1 MNKKTI
7 NDTFEQAAEDTD
19 DSLYGEPVPL
29 QRSLAPPEPFPID
42 ALGDTLAPCVRAIM
56 NAIQAPDGICGQSI
70 LAAAALAVQGYANAV
85 IDGREIPLSEFFITI
100 GTSGERKTAVDNV
113 ALHIIRAHQNKLRL
127 AHEKI
132 FLRWQTNMEAYE
144 AEKRHQLKK
153 AKSYEERK
161 NASAAIGEPPLRPV
175 DPIILMDE
183 PTYEG
188 LIKLLTTGQP
198 SVGLFS
204 DEGGRFI
211 GGHGM
216 NNDNILKTA
225 AGMSGLWDGKPTTRI
240 RVGDTNVLLYGKRV
254 SFHLMVQPNVAQMML
269 SNPILTGQGLT
280 SRCLISYPLSTAGGR
295 LYKEIDISV
304 TDEFKKYLDAMNKIV
319 LTPLPLAEGKQNELC
334 PRKIPLSSGAKSAF
348 IEFHDEVECELGDS
362 GRFSTIRGFANKAP
376 EHALRLAGILSLF
389 NDINV
394 VEISTYNMES
404 GIILAKYYLNEALRL
419 FNASMSDPELTQAEM
434 VLSWLHSQNK
444 KEVSLIEIYQYGPN
458 SIRDP
463 KAARKTMF
471 ILQEHGWVIPL
482 EKGAMFDGSLRKE
495 AWKVR

>member
-1 MNKKTI
+1 MAGEAT
-7 NDTFEQAAEDTD
+7 EDTD
-19 DSLYGEPVPL
+19 SSLYGDPIPL
-29 QRSLAPPEPFPID
+29 QRSLSPAEPFPIE
-42 ALGDTLAPCVRAIM
+42 ALGDILAPCVRAIM
-56 NAIQAPDGICGQSI
+56 NAIQAPDGICGQSV
-70 LAAAALAVQGYANAV
+70 LAAAALAVQGHADAV

-100 GTSGERKTAVDNV
+100 GTSGERKTAVDNI
-113 ALHIIRAHQNKLRL
+113 ALQAIRAYQNKLRR

-132 FLRWQTNMEAYE
+132 YLRWQTDMEAYE
-144 AEKRHQLKK
+144 AEKKYQLKK
-153 AKSYEERK
+153 AQNYEARK
-161 NASAAIGEPPLRPV
+161 NANAAIGEPPQRPV

-204 DEGGRFI
+204 DEGGRFV

-240 RVGDTNVLLYGKRV
+240 RVGDANVLLYGKRV

-295 LYKEIDISV
+295 LYKEINI
-304 TDEFKKYLDAMNKIV
+304 TIADEFKKCIATMNEA
-319 LTPLPLAEGKQNELC
+319 LLAPLPLAENKQNELS
-334 PRKIPLSSGAKSAF
+334 PRKISLSNGAKSAF
-348 IEFHDEVECELGDS
+348 IEFHDEVESELGD
-362 GRFSTIRGFANKAP
+362 GRRFSTIRGFANKAP
-376 EHALRLAGILSLF
+376 EHAIRLAGILSLF
-389 NDINV
+389 NDIHAA
-394 VEISTYNMES
+394 EISTYNMES

-419 FNASMSDPELTQAEM
+419 FNANMADPELTQAEM
-434 VLSWLHSQNK
+434 LLSWLHNQNK
-444 KEVSLIEIYQYGPN
+444 KEISLVEIYQYGPN

-463 KAARKTMF
+463 KTARSIMR
-471 ILQEHGWVIPL
+471 ILQDHNWVIPL
-482 EKGAMFDGSLRKE
+482 ENGVMVEGLLRKE
-495 AWKVR
+495 AWRVRK